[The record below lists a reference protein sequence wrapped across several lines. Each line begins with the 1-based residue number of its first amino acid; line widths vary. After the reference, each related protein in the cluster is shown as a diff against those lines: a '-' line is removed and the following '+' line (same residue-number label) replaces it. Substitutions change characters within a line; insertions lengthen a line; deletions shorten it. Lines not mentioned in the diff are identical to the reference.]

1 MYIQTYRSVI
11 DFLNWVYIQIGPD
24 KISTGHQNYNLKKK
38 KIHFFENFGH
48 FRLIIGPILICN
60 DQKRIYHLK

>member
-38 KIHFFENFGH
+38 SFFRKFGH
-48 FRLIIGPILICN
+48 FRPIIGPILFCN